1 MEAMFPSHL
10 TTQSNKFFKT
20 KNMKQLIAFAV
31 FLGIMATSCR
41 KIEVDK
47 YIVGGNGSS
56 DSTTENT
63 ILEGK
68 ISSDRTLKA
77 KYVYTIRGI
86 VYVTNGA
93 KLTIE
98 AGTTVQGESASKGAL
113 IITRGCQIIADGAK
127 GKPIIFTSDASS
139 PKRGDWGGIVICGNA
154 PTNASFNGV
163 QGVGQVEGGV
173 NNGEGLGLFGGT
185 NAADNSGTLHYVRI
199 EYAGYAYLPDNE
211 LNGLSLA
218 GVGNGTTIDY
228 VEIYKSNDD
237 AIECFGGTVNLKHT
251 VFVSTLDDDYDTDN
265 GWSGHVQWGIVLRDS
280 AIADISK
287 SESFES
293 DNDANGS
300 DLTPQTAGV
309 YSNMTIIGPRATTS
323 NVGNSLFLAGAQI
336 RRNSTISIFN
346 SVIMGYPKGLL
357 IDASKGTPT
366 DNNISGNKLF
376 VQNTIIA
383 GCATPVDYS
392 SSSTAATGWT
402 VADALNWFKTT
413 NFENSVLSANDE
425 VKLVAPFNYTNPDFT
440 PQPGSPLLSGAS
452 FSNSKLASDFTATTY
467 RGAVG
472 PSGEDATWWKGWTKF

>member
-1 MEAMFPSHL
+1 
-10 TTQSNKFFKT
+10 
-20 KNMKQLIAFAV
+20 MKKLLAIAGILIVA
-31 FLGIMATSCR
+31 GSSCR

-47 YIVGGNGSS
+47 YIVGGNGTT

-93 KLTIE
+93 KLTVE
-98 AGTTVQGESASKGAL
+98 PGTVIHGESASKGAL
-113 IITRGCQIIADGAK
+113 VITRSCQIIADATAD
-127 GKPIIFTSDASS
+127 KPIIFTSDASS
-139 PKRGDWGGIVICGNA
+139 PKRGDWGGVVICGNA

-163 QGVGQVEGGV
+163 AGVGQVEGGV

-185 NAADNSGTLHYVRI
+185 NATDNSGILHYVRI

-211 LNGLSLA
+211 LNGLTLA
-218 GVGNGTTIDY
+218 GVGSGTTVDY
-228 VEIYKSNDD
+228 VEIYKANDD

-251 VFVSTLDDDYDTDN
+251 VFISTLDDDYDTDN
-265 GWSGHVQWGIVLRDS
+265 GWTGHVQWGIVMRDS
-280 AIADISK
+280 SIADISK

-300 DLTPQTAGV
+300 SLTPQTGGV
-309 YSNMTIIGPRATTS
+309 YSNITVVGPRATTS
-323 NVGNSLFLAGAQI
+323 NVGNSLFLCGAQI
-336 RRNSTISIFN
+336 RRNSSISIFN

-366 DNNISGNKLF
+366 DNNITANTLF
-376 VQNTIIA
+376 FQNNIIA
-383 GCATPVDYS
+383 GYATAVDYS
-392 SSSTAATGWT
+392 ASSTAATGWT
-402 VADALNWFKTT
+402 AANVLNWFSTQAFSNT
-413 NFENSVLSANDE
+413 IFATNDE
-425 VKLVAPFNYTNPDFT
+425 VKLTAAFNYANPDFT
-440 PQPGSPLLSGAS
+440 PLSGSPLLSGAS
-452 FSNSKLASDFTATTY
+452 FTNSKLATDFTPTAY

-472 PSGEDATWWKGWTKF
+472 PSGAGATWWKGWTKF